1 MTSLS
6 QLALCDMADWSG
18 EERRSEERSTIYEQ
32 LGELRVRVTHIEESL
47 NKLDHVSAQLDSFV
61 KQGQGIGKMLQVLFY
76 VVGPLVAG
84 LYWIKDH
91 LK

>member
-1 MTSLS
+1 M
-6 QLALCDMADWSG
+6 G
-18 EERRSEERSTIYEQ
+18 EWDGTDRRSEDRSTIYEQ

-47 NKLDHVSAQLDSFV
+47 DKLDHVSEQLDSFV
-61 KQGQGIGKMLQVLFY
+61 KQGKGIGKMLQVLFY